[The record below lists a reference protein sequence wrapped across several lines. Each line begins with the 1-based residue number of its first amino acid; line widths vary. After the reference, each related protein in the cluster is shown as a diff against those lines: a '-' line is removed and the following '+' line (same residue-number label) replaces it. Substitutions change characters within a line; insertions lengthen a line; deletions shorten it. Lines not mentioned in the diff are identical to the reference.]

1 MTTDV
6 WIPRL
11 YVLGQVAALV
21 VTGILLGLGKDSA
34 VTDVFCAAA
43 GGLILTSGYT
53 KLTQGKSAPKT
64 D

>member
-1 MTTDV
+1 MTDI

-21 VTGILLGLGKDSA
+21 VCGALIGTGHDSA
-34 VTDVFCAAA
+34 ITDIFAAAA

-53 KLTQGKSAPKT
+53 KLTQGKKSTKS